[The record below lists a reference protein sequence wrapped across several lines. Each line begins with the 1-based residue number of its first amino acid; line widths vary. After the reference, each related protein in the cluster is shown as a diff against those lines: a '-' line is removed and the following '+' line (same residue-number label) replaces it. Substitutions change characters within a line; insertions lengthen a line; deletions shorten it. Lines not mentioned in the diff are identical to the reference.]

1 MQPIRSFRQLQLYAY
16 VLLFAGIPTAIVA
29 ILFREVETQ
38 SVGQWTLIFLVVPLW
53 LFSYVM
59 VAGSISRIALKGM
72 VPGLYPRDLTHSVYG
87 PRRLHAICWTSIY
100 YFTPL
105 YHLLLALPLLKRLL
119 FRLFGYRG
127 SLDFTIYPDA
137 WVRDLPLLSI
147 GPGAYIAN
155 RATLGTNICLR
166 SGEILV
172 DRITIGARTYVGHL
186 AVIGPGNKI
195 GEDAEIG
202 VGTTLGINV
211 RIGNR
216 TVVGA
221 IAGLNHG
228 CTIGAN
234 CRIDSMVYIGQ
245 KARIADK
252 IHIHYGS
259 VVPDRAN
266 ILSQEQANLCRPAQS
281 SISALCMHETRPS
294 YGIDSHTEQLGQPEG
309 IAVKDEA

>member
-1 MQPIRSFRQLQLYAY
+1 MFDARVVGAFRCLFLYAY
-16 VLLFAGIPTAIVA
+16 VLLFAAVPSAIVG
-29 ILFREVETQ
+29 ILFREIGAHR
-38 SVGQWTLIFLVVPLW
+38 VGRWTLILLLVPIW
-53 LFSYVM
+53 GFSYVM
-59 VAGSISRIALKGM
+59 VAGGLSRFGLRGM
-72 VPGLYPRDLTHSVYG
+72 VAGLYPRNLANPVYG

-105 YHLLLALPLLKRLL
+105 YHILLALPPLKRLL

-172 DRITIGARTYVGHL
+172 DQITIGAKAYIGHL
-186 AVIGPGNKI
+186 AVIGPGNDI

-211 RIGNR
+211 RVGRHTI
-216 TVVGA
+216 VGA

-228 CTIGAN
+228 CTIGAH
-234 CRIDSMVYIGQ
+234 CRIDSMAYVGQ
-245 KARIADK
+245 KATIADK

-259 VVPDRAN
+259 IVPDRAN
-266 ILSQEQANLCRPAQS
+266 IVTQEQADLCRPAQS
-281 SISALCMHETRPS
+281 AMSPLRIQEARVANPVV
-294 YGIDSHTEQLGQPEG
+294 GSHIKGE
-309 IAVKDEA
+309 